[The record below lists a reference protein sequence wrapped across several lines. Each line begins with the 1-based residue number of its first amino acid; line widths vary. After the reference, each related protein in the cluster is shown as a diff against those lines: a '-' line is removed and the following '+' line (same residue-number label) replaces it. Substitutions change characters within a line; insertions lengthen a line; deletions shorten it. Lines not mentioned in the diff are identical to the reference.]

1 MLSIECSLLERVPWL
16 GRYPL
21 ISGALASLLKGVSNE
36 DRFNDLLRQAGD
48 TRGFEFVD
56 RMLELLGTS
65 YQLDPGQL
73 VQIPARGPLLVV
85 ANHPLGMQDA
95 LTLLRWLGTVR
106 RDVRV
111 LGNDWLATVPAL
123 SNLLL
128 PVDVFGHG
136 AGSRARA
143 IYRALANGEALIIFP
158 AGEVSR
164 WNGGAVRDGQ
174 WSDGFARLAFRS
186 RAAVLPVHIDARN
199 SAMFYTVSMLSKP
212 LSTALLPRE
221 GTAKGSRIIGLCTSG
236 LVGADEL
243 EHRSGGS
250 SRRAADLVRRHVYEM
265 GRGEERALF
274 GEAPLAC
281 AECLDDIV
289 TELAKAEK
297 LADLVDGKQL
307 YLYTGGI
314 DGPLMREIGRL
325 RELTF
330 RVVGEGT
337 GTCRDLDTYDSRY
350 EHLVLWDAAAQRIVG
365 SYRLGHAG
373 RLISQR
379 GIAGLYTSTLFE
391 FSAELQPQL
400 AHGLELGRSFVAPAY
415 WNSRALNQLW
425 QGIGLYLQRNPQL
438 RYLFGAVSMPITLPR
453 EAREWIATAHL
464 EYFGRPGLAEARRP
478 FVISPQVVRHVQQAC
493 EGLDSS
499 AGMGKLKQHLDALG
513 VSLPMLY
520 RQYVDLVEP
529 GGVQFLAFG
538 DDPAFSGCVD
548 GLVWLD
554 LATLKPGKRA
564 RYLSDRTV
572 ESPAGGHGRS
582 LGRETGIQAGGDDV
596 DATDAVDCAVIAS

>member
-1 MLSIECSLLERVPWL
+1 MLSIESSLLARAPWL
-16 GRYPL
+16 TRYPV
-21 ISGALASLLKGVSNE
+21 ISGALTSLLKGVSNE

-48 TRGFEFVD
+48 ARGFAFVD
-56 RMLELLGTS
+56 RMLELLGTRCQNDPA
-65 YQLDPGQL
+65 QLAH
-73 VQIPARGPLLVV
+73 VPAQGPLLVV

-95 LTLLRWLGTVR
+95 LSLLQWLGTVR

-123 SNLLL
+123 GDLLL
-128 PVDVFGHG
+128 PVDVFGQG

-143 IYRALANGEALIIFP
+143 IYRALANNEALIIFP

-164 WNGGAVRDGQ
+164 WNAGAVRDGR

-199 SAMFYTVSMLSKP
+199 SAMFYAVSMLSRP

-221 GTAKGSRIIGLCTSG
+221 GTARGRRQIGLCTGG
-236 LVGADEL
+236 LIGADEL
-243 EHRSGGS
+243 EYRSGGS
-250 SRRAADLVRRHVYEM
+250 SRRAADLVRQHVYRI
-265 GRGEERALF
+265 GRGDQRAAF
-274 GEAPLAC
+274 GEVPLAC
-281 AECLDDIV
+281 AEGLDEMAA
-289 TELAKAEK
+289 ELAKAEK
-297 LADLVDGKQL
+297 LAELIDGKQL
-307 YLYTGGI
+307 YLYTGSI
-314 DGPLMREIGRL
+314 DSPLMREIGRL
-325 RELTF
+325 REMTF
-330 RVVGEGT
+330 RLVGEGT
-337 GTCRDLDTYDSRY
+337 GACRDLDTYDSRY
-350 EHLVLWDAAAQRIVG
+350 EHLLLWDAAAQRIAG

-373 RLISQR
+373 RLIDQR

-391 FSAELQPQL
+391 FSTDLQPQL

-438 RYLFGAVSMPITLPR
+438 RYLFGPVSMPITLPR

-464 EYFGRPGLAEARRP
+464 EYFGTPGLASARRP
-478 FVISPQVVRHVQQAC
+478 FVISPQVVRRVQQAC
-493 EGLDSS
+493 AGLDSS
-499 AGMGKLKQHLDALG
+499 AGLGKLKQHLDALG

-538 DDPAFSGCVD
+538 NDPAFSGCID

-554 LATLKPGKRA
+554 LAMLKPAKRA
-564 RYLSDRTV
+564 RYLGNRAL
-572 ESPAGGHGRS
+572 ESPVGRRGRS
-582 LGRETGIQAGGDDV
+582 PDEAKSMQAGSDYAGAAEPV
-596 DATDAVDCAVIAS
+596 QCAVTTS